1 VQGDGG
7 QGDGGGDESGN
18 VAIEAP
24 GADEVVVV
32 PWPMLFRLRRRVSER
47 IESSDRYRWWILW
60 TVLAGLFAVG
70 FTVTILAVSL
80 PRIATDL
87 HSDTST
93 VTWVV
98 TGPLLAFGVAG
109 PILGKA
115 GDVYGHRRVYLL
127 GLVGSIVFALAS
139 ASAWSAGSLI
149 TFRVLGVAEGAAT
162 GPASM
167 AIIMKVFPDRERVK
181 AMGFWSLVG
190 AGAPVIGVVAGGPLV
205 EHVGWRWIFI
215 LQAPFTIAA
224 LVLAAIVLPTGER
237 GTRQPID
244 YLGVATLSGGV
255 TALLIALNRGP
266 AIGWDHPA
274 VVVGFALAPVL
285 LVAFV
290 VVERRTSHPLIPLDY
305 FRRRK
310 FSFPIAVQF
319 FANFAYMGSF
329 ILTPLYLDEAFGYG
343 ETKIGLLSIAR
354 PVTFSIT
361 APVAGFLTV
370 KLGERLA
377 AMLGCTAV
385 IASMLV
391 WWTVHP
397 GAANIHVMGAL
408 ALAGVGL
415 GVSAPAMAAA
425 IANSVDEASLGIAG
439 AAQQLMTQVG
449 IVAGIQLAETFQQT
463 REAAAGLAT
472 SYREAYLLLGAV
484 CVFGV
489 IAGAF
494 VRSTSG
500 RDESGRAAALDIAVH

>member
-1 VQGDGG
+1 M
-7 QGDGGGDESGN
+7 
-18 VAIEAP
+18 P
-24 GADEVVVV
+24 ADEVVIV
-32 PWPMLFRLRRRVSER
+32 PWPILFRRRVTER
-47 IESSDRYRWWILW
+47 IEASDRYRWWILW

-70 FTVTILAVSL
+70 FTITILAVSL
-80 PRIATDL
+80 PSIADDL
-87 HSDTST
+87 DSDTAT
-93 VTWVV
+93 MTWVV

-109 PILGKA
+109 PLLGKA

-139 ASAWSAGSLI
+139 ATAWSAGSLI
-149 TFRVLGVAEGAAT
+149 VFRVLGVAEGAAT

-167 AIIMKVFPDRERVK
+167 AIIMKVFPDHERVK

-190 AGAPVIGVVAGGPLV
+190 AGAPVLGVVAGGPLV
-205 EHVGWRWIFI
+205 EHVGWRWIFVM
-215 LQAPFTIAA
+215 QAPITLVA
-224 LVLAAIVLPTGER
+224 LVVAAIVLPSGAR

-266 AIGWDHPA
+266 VLGWSSPA
-274 VVVGFALAPVL
+274 VVVAFVLAPVL
-285 LVAFV
+285 LATFV
-290 VVERRTSHPLIPLDY
+290 VVERRTATPLIPLDY
-305 FRRRK
+305 FRRRN
-310 FSFPIAVQF
+310 FTFPIAVQF

-329 ILTPLYLDEAFGYG
+329 ILTPLYLDEAFRYG

-354 PVTFSIT
+354 PITFSIT
-361 APVAGFLTV
+361 APVAGLLTV
-370 KLGERLA
+370 RLGERLA
-377 AMLGCTAV
+377 AMAGCSAV

-397 GAANIHVMGAL
+397 GAADLHVMGAL

-449 IVAGIQLAETFQQT
+449 IVAGIQLAETYQQT
-463 REAAAGLAT
+463 REAAAGLAD
-472 SYREAYLLLGAV
+472 SFREAYLLLGAV
-484 CVFGV
+484 CILGV
-489 IAGAF
+489 VAGAF
-494 VRSTSG
+494 VRSSPP
-500 RDESGRAAALDIAVH
+500 RDRERAPLVAATP